1 MNPWPI
7 VIADLRH
14 LRWVA
19 WAIPL
24 LVAVA
29 VAIGVA
35 VGAQER
41 ALRTS
46 SARAADDFDLLIGA
60 PGSQTQLVLTTV
72 YLQPEAVTLLDGAV
86 LKALGED
93 ARIKAAAPIGF
104 GDSVRGYPVI
114 GTTRD
119 FASRWGRIAPS
130 EGRLFERGQEAVI
143 GADVNFA
150 IGADITPSHGTG
162 QHRAPFGVETPEEHA
177 HLHEGFRYKVTGRLP
192 RLGSP
197 WDRAIL
203 VPIESVWDL
212 HGLGTGH
219 KAPDAPIG
227 PPFDA
232 ERVPGI
238 PAIVVKPKSVA
249 AAYALRGQYRQGGT
263 MALFPAEVLVSIY
276 STMGDIR
283 DALVIISALN
293 SALVFIATIL
303 LLVALAGLRRKRY
316 AVLRALGAPRLYV
329 LAAVWLQTVL
339 LLTAGSVTGLLLAL
353 GATKGAALA
362 IEAATGLHLTV
373 AIGAPDLRF
382 VLALIGVGSLLGLV
396 PALICYRMPVSTALR
411 G

>member
-19 WAIPL
+19 WAVPL
-24 LVAVA
+24 LVAIA

-60 PGSQTQLVLTTV
+60 PGSQTQLVLTSV
-72 YLQPEAVTLLDGAV
+72 YLQPEAMTLVDGAV
-86 LKALGED
+86 LKALGGD
-93 ARIKAAAPIGF
+93 SKVAAAAPIGF

-119 FASRWGRIAPS
+119 FATRWGRVLPS
-130 EGRLFERGQEAVI
+130 EGRLFQAQTEAVI
-143 GADVNFA
+143 GADVTFA
-150 IGADITPSHGTG
+150 LGDQITPSHGVG
-162 QHRAPFGVETPEEHA
+162 EHRSPLGVETPDEHQ
-177 HLHEGFRYKVTGRLP
+177 HRHEGFHYTVTGRLP

-203 VPIESVWDL
+203 VPIESVWEL

-219 KAPDAPIG
+219 ARNDAPLG

-232 ERVPGI
+232 EHVPGV

-276 STMGDIR
+276 RTMGDIR
-283 DALVIISALN
+283 DALVIVSGLN
-293 SALVFIATIL
+293 NALVFIATIL
-303 LLVALAGLRRKRY
+303 LLVAMAGLRRKRY
-316 AVLRALGAPRLYV
+316 AVLRALGAPRVYV
-329 LAAVWLQTVL
+329 LLAVWLQTM
-339 LLTAGSVTGLLLAL
+339 LLLAGGAMAGL
-353 GATKGAALA
+353 VLAFAATKVAAVA
-362 IEAATGLHLTV
+362 VEASTGLHLAVT
-373 AIGAPDLRF
+373 IGASDLTSWPR
-382 VLALIGVGSLLGLV
+382 
-396 PALICYRMPVSTALR
+396 
-411 G
+411 

>member
-19 WAIPL
+19 WAVPL

-72 YLQPEAVTLLDGAV
+72 YLQPEAVTLLDGAI
-86 LKALGED
+86 LKLLATD
-93 ARIKAAAPIGF
+93 ARVAAAAPISF

-119 FASRWGRIAPS
+119 FAARWGRISPS
-130 EGRLFERGQEAVI
+130 EGRLFANAQEAVI
-143 GADVNFA
+143 GADVKRE
-150 IGADITPSHGTG
+150 IGEDFTPSHGIG
-162 QHRAPFGVETPEEHA
+162 HSSPLGIETSEEREHM
-177 HLHEGFRYKVTGRLP
+177 HDGFRYKVTGRLP
-192 RLGSP
+192 PLGSP

-203 VPIESVWDL
+203 VPIESVWEL

-219 KAPDAPIG
+219 ATSGAPIG
-227 PPFDA
+227 PPYDA
-232 ERVPGI
+232 EHVPGV

-249 AAYALRGQYRQGGT
+249 AAYTLRGQYRQGGT

-276 STMGDIR
+276 RTMGDIR
-283 DALVIISALN
+283 DALVIISGLN
-293 SALVFIATIL
+293 NALVFTATIL
-303 LLVALAGLRRKRY
+303 LLIALAGLRRKRY
-316 AVLRALGAPRLYV
+316 AVLRALGAPRLYI
-329 LAAVWLQTVL
+329 LLAVWMQTVL
-339 LLTAGSVTGLLLAL
+339 LLTAGALAGLLLAFA
-353 GATKGAALA
+353 ATKAVSLA
-362 IEAATGLHLTV
+362 VEASTGLHLTV
-373 AIGAPDLRF
+373 GIAAADLYF
-382 VLALIGVGSLLGLV
+382 VVALIGFGSMLGLI
-396 PALICYRMPVSTALR
+396 PALISYRISVSAALR

>member
-19 WAIPL
+19 WAVPL

-35 VGAQER
+35 VSAQER

-72 YLQPEAVTLLDGAV
+72 YLQPDAVTLLDGSV
-86 LKALGED
+86 LKALGKD
-93 ARIKAAAPIGF
+93 DRVAAAAPIGF

-114 GTTRD
+114 GTTAD

-130 EGRLFERGQEAVI
+130 EGRLFAGVQDAVI
-143 GADVNFA
+143 GADVKLA
-150 IGADITPSHGTG
+150 LGDAITPSHGLDR
-162 QHRAPFGVETPEEHA
+162 HRSPLGVETPDEHA
-177 HLHEGFRYKVTGRLP
+177 HLHEGFRYKVVGRLP
-192 RLGSP
+192 ALGSP

-203 VPIESVWDL
+203 VPIESVWNI
-212 HGLGTGH
+212 HGFGSGH
-219 KAPDAPIG
+219 AAATAPPG

-232 ERVPGI
+232 EHVPGV
-238 PAIVVKPKSVA
+238 PAIVVRPKSIA

-263 MALFPAEVLVSIY
+263 MALFPAEVLVSVY
-276 STMGDIR
+276 RTMGDIR
-283 DALVIISALN
+283 DALVIISGLN
-293 SALVFIATIL
+293 NALVFIATIL
-303 LLVALAGLRRKRY
+303 LLVALGGLRRKRY

-329 LAAVWLQTVL
+329 LLAVWLQTVL
-339 LLTAGSVTGLLLAL
+339 LLTAGALIGLVVAV
-353 GATKGAALA
+353 GATKIVSLA
-362 IEAATGLHLTV
+362 IEASTGLHLAV
-373 AIGAPDLRF
+373 AVAAPDLIF
-382 VLALIGVGSLLGLV
+382 VLSLIGLGSLLGLI
-396 PALICYRMPVSTALR
+396 PAAISYRIPVSSALR
-411 G
+411 M

>member
-19 WAIPL
+19 WAVPV

-41 ALRTS
+41 ALRTA

-60 PGSQTQLVLTTV
+60 PGSQTQLVLTSI
-72 YLQPEAVTLLDGAV
+72 YLQPEAIALLDGAV
-86 LKALGED
+86 LKALGSD
-93 ARIKAAAPIGF
+93 PRVAAFAPIGF

-130 EGRLFERGQEAVI
+130 EGRMFAAHEEAVI
-143 GADVNFA
+143 GADVRLA
-150 IGADITPSHGTG
+150 LGEEIAPAHGMST
-162 QHRAPFGVETPEEHA
+162 HRVPLGVEAPGEHA
-177 HLHEGFRYKVTGRLP
+177 HQHGASRYKVVGRLP
-192 RLGSP
+192 ALGSP

-203 VPIESVWDL
+203 VPIESVWEI

-219 KAPDAPIG
+219 AARQAPIG

-232 ERVPGI
+232 AHVPGV
-238 PAIVVKPKSVA
+238 PAIVVKPASIA
-249 AAYALRGQYRQGGT
+249 AAYALRGQYRQGGS
-263 MALFPAEVLVSIY
+263 MAFFPAEVLVQVY
-276 STMGDIR
+276 RTMGDIR
-283 DALVIISALN
+283 DALVILSALN
-293 SALVFIATIL
+293 NALVFIATIL

-329 LAAVWLQTVL
+329 LMAVWLQTVL
-339 LLTAGSVTGLLLAL
+339 MLAAGALAGLAL
-353 GATKGAALA
+353 AMAATKLASLA
-362 IEAATGLHLTV
+362 ISSATGLHMAV
-373 AIGAPDLRF
+373 VIGAPDLLF
-382 VLALIGVGSLLGLV
+382 VAALIGLGSLLGLL
-396 PALICYRMPVSTALR
+396 PALVSYRTPVSTALR